1 MTALLPSPH
10 ALTAYRMISFLLFTF
25 LLSVMW
31 MMWYRGQKNYPPG
44 PRRVPLLGSIP
55 FMTMKNGILDF
66 LLDSSV
72 TRNRISTIAVGPF
85 FKLHII
91 NDYELAKV
99 NLILLMYTSVFFTN
113 YICTYSI
120 FKDLFG
126 REQFSGRPTSKF
138 HEENRFYGKIPQ
150 GIINTEGQHWTAQR
164 RFALKTL
171 KDFGFGKQSLESA
184 VNLEIDELIK
194 CFLSHQEYLL

>member
-1 MTALLPSPH
+1 
-10 ALTAYRMISFLLFTF
+10 
-25 LLSVMW
+25 

-99 NLILLMYTSVFFTN
+99 NLILLMYTSVFDIIYNLHISGLVWKRAIFWKTN
-113 YICTYSI
+113 
-120 FKDLFG
+120 
-126 REQFSGRPTSKF
+126 
-138 HEENRFYGKIPQ
+138 
-150 GIINTEGQHWTAQR
+150 
-164 RFALKTL
+164 
-171 KDFGFGKQSLESA
+171 KQIS
-184 VNLEIDELIK
+184 
-194 CFLSHQEYLL
+194 

>member
-1 MTALLPSPH
+1 
-10 ALTAYRMISFLLFTF
+10 
-25 LLSVMW
+25 

-99 NLILLMYTSVFFTN
+99 NLILLMYTSVFDVI
-113 YICTYSI
+113 Y
-120 FKDLFG
+120 
-126 REQFSGRPTSKF
+126 
-138 HEENRFYGKIPQ
+138 
-150 GIINTEGQHWTAQR
+150 
-164 RFALKTL
+164 
-171 KDFGFGKQSLESA
+171 
-184 VNLEIDELIK
+184 NLHI
-194 CFLSHQEYLL
+194 

>member
-113 YICTYSI
+113 YIHIQYLRTC
-120 FKDLFG
+120 L
-126 REQFSGRPTSKF
+126 
-138 HEENRFYGKIPQ
+138 EESNFLEDQQANFMRKTGFMGKYPK
-150 GIINTEGQHWTAQR
+150 A
-164 RFALKTL
+164 
-171 KDFGFGKQSLESA
+171 
-184 VNLEIDELIK
+184 
-194 CFLSHQEYLL
+194 

>member
-1 MTALLPSPH
+1 MMERNALNTNVVSYIAFILYKKFCFALIMYSLLCTDDKFKLRKYTCQQLQLHSTVTALLPSPH
-10 ALTAYRMISFLLFTF
+10 ALAAYRMISFLLFTS
-25 LLSVMW
+25 LLSVIW

-99 NLILLMYTSVFFTN
+99 NLILLMYTSV
-113 YICTYSI
+113 
-120 FKDLFG
+120 
-126 REQFSGRPTSKF
+126 
-138 HEENRFYGKIPQ
+138 
-150 GIINTEGQHWTAQR
+150 
-164 RFALKTL
+164 
-171 KDFGFGKQSLESA
+171 
-184 VNLEIDELIK
+184 IDVL
-194 CFLSHQEYLL
+194 

>member
-1 MTALLPSPH
+1 
-10 ALTAYRMISFLLFTF
+10 
-25 LLSVMW
+25 
-31 MMWYRGQKNYPPG
+31 MMWYRGEKNYPPG

-99 NLILLMYTSVFFTN
+99 NLLMYTFVSCVRCSLKTT
-113 YICTYSI
+113 YI
-120 FKDLFG
+120 FQDLFG

-194 CFLSHQEYLL
+194 CFLSHQEYLIFTLIM